1 VNVKKCGIV
10 IGRTASHDGAA
21 DAIYVSGRLL
31 PVVEVCNYLDFPVE
45 SRGIDFCEYLG
56 KRFSQANGRASFFRL
71 YSDAWGPTHRQRI
84 YGTYLAPRFEYGAPL
99 VFAWACQNEANTKAF
114 HSATEGWKDL
124 IGWILDCSPDGSAV
138 GANLCGVLR
147 PAIRFRR
154 LHTSFQRLLSLSSLN
169 ACLTSRAVLY
179 RGHSGKPFLDS
190 LWEAPEWTAIAC
202 ETTSSSRSRHLLR
215 FYLRRS
221 RRSAI
226 LHWCSS
232 RHLSRSTAESRSATA
247 MLGANCVFL
256 ALLEHQ
262 KN

>member
-1 VNVKKCGIV
+1 
-10 IGRTASHDGAA
+10 
-21 DAIYVSGRLL
+21 
-31 PVVEVCNYLDFPVE
+31 VEVYTYLDFPVK
-45 SRGIDFCEYLG
+45 SRGINFCEYLG
-56 KRFSQANGRASFFRL
+56 KRFSQANGRASFLRR

-99 VFAWACQNEANTKAF
+99 VFAWACQNEANMKAF

-124 IGWILDCSPDGSAV
+124 IGWILDRSPDGSAV

-154 LHTSFQRLLSLSSLN
+154 LHTSFQRLLSLSSLKCPLN

-215 FYLRRS
+215 LYLRRS
-221 RRSAI
+221 RRLRYSTVV
-226 LHWCSS
+226 
-232 RHLSRSTAESRSATA
+232 HLDISLDQLQNRVLQRQ
-247 MLGANCVFL
+247 C
-256 ALLEHQ
+256 
-262 KN
+262 